1 MTGVA
6 WVHPTSRLLGI
17 GLKPERNRLNRYFV
31 RLNEKQS
38 PEARPTTANR
48 SHPWRSPRRKVT
60 MRRTRPRCGRPKPI
74 RKITKTI
81 WPVNSSFSRSE
92 RSISLITIRALLTPT
107 RNRRPW
113 MSPRPVRRKTIDER
127 RAQLAEQQVKPRA
140 MLHARAK
147 SRRRRLLPHHCANR
161 WNRHAAKRGARP
173 ADRSRGAALD
183 RRVTGVSLDQSEC
196 RRGSASQDAC
206 APDSDRENRYP
217 LPILSG
223 DVESLAAATGDRV
236 GVLPAENAT
245 GNY

>member
-1 MTGVA
+1 
-6 WVHPTSRLLGI
+6 
-17 GLKPERNRLNRYFV
+17 
-31 RLNEKQS
+31 
-38 PEARPTTANR
+38 
-48 SHPWRSPRRKVT
+48 
-60 MRRTRPRCGRPKPI
+60 
-74 RKITKTI
+74 
-81 WPVNSSFSRSE
+81 
-92 RSISLITIRALLTPT
+92 
-107 RNRRPW
+107 

-206 APDSDRENRYP
+206 APDSDREDRYS

-245 GNY
+245 GNYGKSLSVFP